1 MVTVIVTCD
10 HVVIHIL
17 QYHEKIGDGG
27 MEFRSQLLGTAGE
40 LFDRADDSS
49 EDAAADLRTVRLF
62 CSPRS
67 CRYSGSDGP
76 I

>member
-17 QYHEKIGDGG
+17 QYHEKTGAGG

-40 LFDRADDSS
+40 LFGLADGFSQT
-49 EDAAADLRTVRLF
+49 AAADLRTARLL
-62 CSPRS
+62 
-67 CRYSGSDGP
+67 
-76 I
+76 